1 MFEIDLNN
9 GMFREIDLNK
19 PVYCSK
25 CGKEIKRERN
35 CNSINL
41 EIDVHS
47 CGYAFCKKCKK
58 KLNDF
63 AAQRLAKYEKRLV
76 DAFIND

>member
-25 CGKEIKRERN
+25 CGKEIKRER
-35 CNSINL
+35 
-41 EIDVHS
+41 EIVI
-47 CGYAFCKKCKK
+47 
-58 KLNDF
+58 
-63 AAQRLAKYEKRLV
+63 R
-76 DAFIND
+76 

>member
-1 MFEIDLNN
+1 MFEVDLNN
-9 GMFREIDLNK
+9 GMFREIDLDK

-25 CGKEIKRERN
+25 CGKEIKRGTR
-35 CNSINL
+35 NSINL
-41 EIDVHS
+41 EIDVHF

-63 AAQRLAKYEKRLV
+63 AVERLTKYEKKLV
-76 DAFIND
+76 DAFIKD